1 MPALRFILNSENTN
15 FLQSGITQMFLSTL
29 AFALANLFVKN
40 VSHLPVLEIVFFRC
54 VIASAFCLIGLRR
67 ARASYI
73 GNNRLYLFLR
83 GFFGTL
89 ALALFFLTVQQIPLA
104 TAMTFQYLSPVFT
117 AIIAIFFLGE
127 KVKSAQWFF
136 YALAFGGVLF
146 IAQTDARVSFF
157 YTLLGIV
164 SAFGSGAAYNLVRKL
179 KDDEHPLTIIL
190 HFQIVGVVVGFVSLF
205 FMREMPAGRDWFYL
219 LLIGIFSQLGQMFLT
234 NALSREKAA
243 SVAIIIYSGL
253 IYGIAFGW
261 IFYNESQSYAAL
273 FGMLL
278 VVIGVAA
285 SVLYSKRVQKME
297 EIQVTIS

>member
-1 MPALRFILNSENTN
+1 
-15 FLQSGITQMFLSTL
+15 MFLSTL
-29 AFALANLFVKN
+29 AFALANVFVKN

-54 VIASAFCLIGLRR
+54 IIASTFCLIGLRR
-67 ARASYI
+67 AKASYI
-73 GNNRLYLFLR
+73 GNNHVYLFLR

-89 ALALFFLTVQQIPLA
+89 ALTLFFLTVQQIPLA

-127 KVKSAQWFF
+127 KVRSVQWIF

-146 IAQTDARVSFF
+146 IAQTDGRVSLF
-157 YTLLGIV
+157 YALLGV
-164 SAFGSGAAYNLVRKL
+164 LSAFGSGAAYNLVRKL

-190 HFQIVGVVVGFVSLF
+190 HFQLVGVLIGFVSLF
-205 FMREMPAGRDWFYL
+205 FMSEMPVGWDWLNL
-219 LLIGIFSQLGQMFLT
+219 LLIGVFSQLGQIFLT

-261 IFYNESQSYAAL
+261 LVYNEPQSWSAL

-285 SVLYSKRVQKME
+285 SVLYGKRVQKLE
-297 EIQVTIS
+297 EIQVTVS

>member
-1 MPALRFILNSENTN
+1 MNSENSN
-15 FLQSGITQMFLSTL
+15 FFSSGITQMFLSTL

-54 VIASAFCLIGLRR
+54 IIASIFCLIGLKR
-67 ARASYI
+67 AKASYI
-73 GNNRLYLFLR
+73 GNNHLYLFLR

-89 ALALFFLTVQQIPLA
+89 ALTLFFLTVQQIPLA

-127 KVKSAQWFF
+127 KVKSMQWIF

-157 YTLLGIV
+157 YTLLGVV
-164 SAFGSGAAYNLVRKL
+164 SAFGSGVAYNLVRKL

-190 HFQIVGVVVGFVSLF
+190 HFQLVGVVVGFISLF
-205 FMREMPAGRDWFYL
+205 FMSEMPVGRDWFYL
-219 LLIGIFSQLGQMFLT
+219 LLIGIFSQFGQMFLT

-261 IFYNESQSYAAL
+261 IFYNEPQSWSAL
-273 FGMLL
+273 FGMFL

-285 SVLYSKRVQKME
+285 SVLYSRRQISAE
-297 EIQVTIS
+297 NLEVTQG

>member
-1 MPALRFILNSENTN
+1 
-15 FLQSGITQMFLSTL
+15 MFLSTL

-67 ARASYI
+67 AKASYI

-127 KVKSAQWFF
+127 KVKAAQWIF

-164 SAFGSGAAYNLVRKL
+164 SAFGSGVAYNLVRKL

-190 HFQIVGVVVGFVSLF
+190 HFQIVGVLVGFVSLF

-285 SVLYSKRVQKME
+285 SVLYGKRVQKME